1 MAYAVL
7 LSWPLVAVML
17 FGALGREKGL
27 IWAVILGYLLLPE
40 NIGFELPGLPDYGKG
55 SAIAFSVIL
64 AALCFGNKL
73 SWPDLPLPERPEKD
87 RFGLILKGLL
97 LLVILGAVMTVR
109 NNGGALVDVE
119 RVRRGLVMW
128 DLISTTSDTVIA
140 VTPFVL
146 AWRWLTAPH
155 HHREVLRVLV
165 IMGVIYSI
173 LALYEMRMSP
183 QINRTIYG
191 YFPHAWIQH
200 VRGGQFRPVVFLHHG
215 LWLALFLL
223 MASFAAFGLF
233 RTLKEATHRALCLL
247 AGLWILAV
255 LFLSPNLGA
264 ALLAVLFV
272 PPLLFLSRRLQARV
286 VTLVAVVFLAFP
298 AVRQADLVPLDGFLS
313 VVESI
318 SGDRAQSLKFRLDN
332 EDDMLA
338 RAYQKPVFGWG
349 GWGRWRVID
358 DRGRDTT
365 VSDGLWIIILTSRGW
380 IGYIAYFGVLT
391 LPLLL
396 LSRVSRKREVDQTTI
411 TLGLIMAANLVYLVP
426 NSALSPV
433 GWMLA
438 GAMAGFVG
446 TRAAESGEA
455 PLKET
460 GAGRQTRY
468 TRFDPDATKV
478 ASKPASTRA
487 ASPHTRFSRG

>member
-27 IWAVILGYLLLPE
+27 IWSVILGYLLLPE
-40 NIGFELPGLPDYGKG
+40 NIAFELPGLPDYGKG
-55 SAIAFSVIL
+55 SAIALSVIL

-73 SWPDLPLPERPEKD
+73 SWPDLPLPTRPEKD

-128 DLISTTSDTVIA
+128 DLISSVSDTVIA
-140 VTPFVL
+140 VTPFIL
-146 AWRWLTAPH
+146 AWRWLTAPYH
-155 HHREVLRVLV
+155 HQEVLRTLV

-183 QINRTIYG
+183 QINRTVYG
-191 YFPHAWIQH
+191 YFPHAWLQH
-200 VRGGQFRPVVFLHHG
+200 VRGGQFRPVVFLQHG

-233 RTLKEATHRALCLL
+233 RALKEAPNRALYLL

-272 PPLLFLSRRLQARV
+272 PPLLLLSRRTQARV
-286 VTLVAVVFLAFP
+286 VTVVAVIFLAFP
-298 AVRQADLVPLDGFLS
+298 AVRQAGLVPLDGFLS
-313 VVESI
+313 VVEGI
-318 SGDRAQSLKFRLDN
+318 SEDRAQSLKFRLDN

-338 RAYQKPVFGWG
+338 RAYEKPIFGWG

-365 VSDGLWIIILTSRGW
+365 VSDGLWIIILTTRGW
-380 IGYIAYFGVLT
+380 VGYIAFFGFLT
-391 LPLLL
+391 LPLVV
-396 LSRVSRKREVDQTTI
+396 LSRVSRSREVSQATV
-411 TLGLIMAANLVYLVP
+411 TLGMIMAANLVYLVP
-426 NSALSPV
+426 NSALSSV

-438 GAMAGFVG
+438 GAVAGFLG
-446 TRAAESGEA
+446 TRAA
-455 PLKET
+455 KTTET
-460 GAGRQTRY
+460 PEDPAQTGRRTRY
-468 TRFDPDATKV
+468 SRFGPDTAKV
-478 ASKPASTRA
+478 VSKSASARA
-487 ASPHTRFSRG
+487 APRHTRFSRG